1 MEKDLIYDLN
11 IVTSECF
18 LCKETFKL
26 YDVQKVGITFCK
38 QCTFNNKFI
47 ELTTVSAIIKQ
58 IVFFAEKENQK
69 VNDRLVVDISDLLKE
84 LQKTN

>member
-1 MEKDLIYDLN
+1 MKKDLVYDLN

-18 LCKETFKL
+18 SCKETFRL

-38 QCTFNNKFI
+38 QCILNNKFV
-47 ELTTVSAIIKQ
+47 ELTTIPAIIKQ

-69 VNDRLVVDISDLLKE
+69 VNDRLVVDISNLLEE
-84 LQKTN
+84 LQKN